1 MTWARKAKEGHL
13 AHLDVRGL
21 LDQRDF
27 LGVPDPLATQV
38 SLALQ
43 PECWK
48 PDTHMALAS
57 YNSEWKAI

>member
-1 MTWARKAKEGHL
+1 MTWARKAKEDHL

-27 LGVPDPLATQV
+27 LGAPDPLATQV

-48 PDTHMALAS
+48 PDTCMALAS
-57 YNSEWKAI
+57 